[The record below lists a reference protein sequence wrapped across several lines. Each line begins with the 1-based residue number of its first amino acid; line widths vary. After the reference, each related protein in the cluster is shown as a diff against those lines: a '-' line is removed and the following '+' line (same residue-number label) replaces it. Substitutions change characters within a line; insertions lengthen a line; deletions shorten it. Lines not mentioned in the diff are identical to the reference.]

1 MKVTLQELLQLVVE
15 KQSKI
20 CLFLLKMPL
29 PRSCDTRIKNTKNM
43 SNIIDDLNQNRNLN
57 ENCLLVSFDVV
68 HMFPSID
75 NKMGGESVKNILLHR
90 EDKTP
95 PAKWI
100 IDALELYLNC
110 NNSIFNNQHYLQVDD
125 TVQGPHMTCSY
136 NDVAKHSYNLKS
148 LRYEPAVKC
157 WKNFR
162 DDVFVL
168 WEHSR
173 DDLQNFFNSMNSI
186 DSSKKCN
193 SLYLV
198 LLIMS

>member
-68 HMFPSID
+68 HTFPCID
-75 NKMGGESVKNILLHR
+75 NKMGSESVKNILLHR
-90 EDKTP
+90 DDNTP

-100 IDALELYLNC
+100 IDALELCLNC
-110 NNSIFNNQHYLQVDD
+110 NNSIFNNQHYLHVDD
-125 TVQGPHMTCSY
+125 TV
-136 NDVAKHSYNLKS
+136 
-148 LRYEPAVKC
+148 
-157 WKNFR
+157 
-162 DDVFVL
+162 
-168 WEHSR
+168 
-173 DDLQNFFNSMNSI
+173 
-186 DSSKKCN
+186 
-193 SLYLV
+193 
-198 LLIMS
+198 

>member
-68 HMFPSID
+68 HTFPCID
-75 NKMGGESVKNILLHR
+75 NKIGSESVKNILLHR
-90 EDKTP
+90 DDNTP

-100 IDALELYLNC
+100 IDALEFEL
-110 NNSIFNNQHYLQVDD
+110 
-125 TVQGPHMTCSY
+125 
-136 NDVAKHSYNLKS
+136 
-148 LRYEPAVKC
+148 
-157 WKNFR
+157 
-162 DDVFVL
+162 
-168 WEHSR
+168 
-173 DDLQNFFNSMNSI
+173 
-186 DSSKKCN
+186 
-193 SLYLV
+193 
-198 LLIMS
+198 